1 MQVTAGTVESDGTM
15 RCTALE
21 TDAFRIDLDWNTA
34 NPSSGLTTRKQYTV
48 RKLTIGSKVGIFDIG
63 GVFGSTLQNVEI
75 DAANPN
81 FASEDGVVYNKSFSE
96 IMFYPSGKE
105 GAFTLHED
113 VETINAGVF
122 AGAAYLT
129 EITLGAKVKIIS
141 ENAFN
146 VSSYNSGLSSSE
158 QIKSMLTKVIF
169 ATEVAEGHTLSI
181 GASAFE
187 SCAVLTDIVLPDYVT
202 ELGNRVFAG
211 CKALTEM
218 TIPGSVK
225 KVGDEAFAT
234 CHGLVTVTFEEGVE
248 QIGQKLF
255 SSCKGSLTTV
265 NLPASLTV
273 IAEGDVSPFTNM
285 FYDCTGIDK
294 VNIAEGNA
302 MYASIDGVVYGVRK

>member
-1 MQVTAGTVESDGTM
+1 M
-15 RCTALE
+15 
-21 TDAFRIDLDWNTA
+21 
-34 NPSSGLTTRKQYTV
+34 
-48 RKLTIGSKVGIFDIG
+48 
-63 GVFGSTLQNVEI
+63 
-75 DAANPN
+75 
-81 FASEDGVVYNKSFSE
+81 
-96 IMFYPSGKE
+96 
-105 GAFTLHED
+105 
-113 VETINAGVF
+113 
-122 AGAAYLT
+122 
-129 EITLGAKVKIIS
+129 GAKVKIIS

-248 QIGQKLF
+248 QIGQIGRA
-255 SSCKGSLTTV
+255 SCRERV
-265 NLPASLTV
+265 
-273 IAEGDVSPFTNM
+273 
-285 FYDCTGIDK
+285 
-294 VNIAEGNA
+294 
-302 MYASIDGVVYGVRK
+302 

>member
-1 MQVTAGTVESDGTM
+1 M
-15 RCTALE
+15 
-21 TDAFRIDLDWNTA
+21 
-34 NPSSGLTTRKQYTV
+34 
-48 RKLTIGSKVGIFDIG
+48 
-63 GVFGSTLQNVEI
+63 
-75 DAANPN
+75 
-81 FASEDGVVYNKSFSE
+81 
-96 IMFYPSGKE
+96 
-105 GAFTLHED
+105 HED

-202 ELGNRVFAG
+202 ELGSRVFAG

-285 FYDCTGIDK
+285 FYNCTGIDK

-302 MYASIDGVVYGVRK
+302 MYASIDGVVYGYSLKGEEGSEESVLTDPALLPCGRERR